1 MISVLSFGFLYFC
14 ISKVNWQRNIVQ
26 RCARKECETDGLRSW
41 QGSPSPPP
49 SRSPGLC
56 DTLLCAE
63 PTQTWTRSLFHICC
77 KAMESLL
84 CGFPCDAWG
93 LPDAG
98 IYIWSERKESFV
110 WRNLTLVFASAAILP
125 QTIQV
130 HTFPFLSIIDSPF
143 DWKENMK
150 DKKLSWT
157 LGGGNLIRMSCG
169 SYLTSLTRRLHIVHN
184 WHRLE
189 KSDQY
194 KRLV

>member
-56 DTLLCAE
+56 DTWLCAE
-63 PTQTWTRSLFHICC
+63 PTQISTRSLFHICC

-84 CGFPCDAWG
+84 YGFPCDAWG

-98 IYIWSERKESFV
+98 IYIWSEKKKSFFCEEISLWFLRRQQFCRRRYRSTRSHSCRSLTLRSTEKKIWKIKSFLEPWGEPDKNVLWFVLDLPHQTTSHCSQLASARKE
-110 WRNLTLVFASAAILP
+110 W
-125 QTIQV
+125 
-130 HTFPFLSIIDSPF
+130 SI
-143 DWKENMK
+143 
-150 DKKLSWT
+150 
-157 LGGGNLIRMSCG
+157 
-169 SYLTSLTRRLHIVHN
+169 
-184 WHRLE
+184 
-189 KSDQY
+189 
-194 KRLV
+194 